1 MPKLNNNIQDLI
13 FNSEF
18 KHWKGNI
25 FLPAWKNYIVQD
37 WVEEGYVQYTEKL
50 EAKKLEAISKG
61 LFPIRIENSVS
72 QIEMLSYSIITACD
86 SIIKNQNVMK
96 EKILQAILGYYH
108 EKIEEVATDYNF
120 CSSEIEEFLPKDIDT
135 ADLKSM
141 ISLAQVHIHT
151 ITKNDVAY
159 IGYEFEY
166 IWEEEHGLGI
176 LTLGNEIIEIG
187 SANVDFEV

>member
-37 WVEEGYVQYTEKL
+37 WAEEGYVQYTEKL
-50 EAKKLEAISKG
+50 EAISKG
-61 LFPIRIENSVS
+61 LFPIRVENSVS
-72 QIEMLSYSIITACD
+72 QIEILPYSVITACD
-86 SIIKNQNVMK
+86 LIIENQNTMK
-96 EKILQAILGYYH
+96 EKILQIILEYYQ
-108 EKIEEVATDYNF
+108 EKIEQVATDYNF

-141 ISLAQVHIHT
+141 MSLAQVHIHT
-151 ITKNDVAY
+151 ITKNDIAY

-187 SANVDFEV
+187 SADVAFEV

>member
-18 KHWKGNI
+18 KDWKGNI
-25 FLPAWKNYIVQD
+25 FLPVWKNYIVQD
-37 WVEEGYVQYTEKL
+37 WAEEGYVQYTKKL

-72 QIEMLSYSIITACD
+72 QIEMLPYSIITACD
-86 SIIKNQNVMK
+86 LIIENQNTMK
-96 EKILQAILGYYH
+96 EKILQIILEYYQ
-108 EKIEEVATDYNF
+108 EKIEQVATDYNF

-141 ISLAQVHIHT
+141 ISLAQVHT
-151 ITKNDVAY
+151 ITKNGVVCV
-159 IGYEFEY
+159 GYEFEY

-176 LTLGNEIIEIG
+176 LTLGNEIVEIG
-187 SANVDFEV
+187 SADVAFEV

>member
-50 EAKKLEAISKG
+50 EAISKG
-61 LFPIRIENSVS
+61 LFPVLIDDISIDEISALPLSVV
-72 QIEMLSYSIITACD
+72 TACD